1 MRHSTTSFPSD
12 LNASIEGRTVLI
24 VDDDRVTRSVLE
36 KMLVEDGYKVELAD
50 HGEKCLFLSLQKRID
65 AFLLDVRMPGMNG
78 VEVCRRLRSMER
90 YRLTPIIIITA
101 ADDSTQLREVF
112 EAGADDY
119 IVKPVKSVTLKA
131 RLKGHLQKMDYFLEM
146 ERVRENLN
154 RYISTRTQ
162 SMVEAYSV
170 TGSLP
175 PPEQVDVCVMFT
187 DVRGYTALSQ
197 TLEPTTLFYK
207 LSRHLGMQVDCV
219 YRHGGYIDKF
229 GGDGIMAVFDSSD
242 RASRACRC
250 ALEIIGLTKMDQVA
264 GETPVM
270 ELGIG
275 VHMGPVLI
283 GNIGSEDHLDYSA
296 IGATVN
302 LAARLCGCADPM
314 SIVVSNAVSDAGSG
328 DHRLSFGRRRQVD
341 IRGIRDPVS
350 VCDVELSLEPQPG
363 DWTAMFG
370 RVYEDPQA
378 PRRKA

>member
-36 KMLVEDGYKVELAD
+36 KMLAEDGYKVEQAD
-50 HGEKCLFLSLQKRID
+50 HGEKCLFLSLQKSID
-65 AFLLDVRMPGMNG
+65 AFLIDLRMPGMNG
-78 VEVCRRLRSMER
+78 VELCRRLRSMER
-90 YRLTPIIIITA
+90 YRLTPIIIVTA
-101 ADDSTQLREVF
+101 SDDPAQFSAGF

-119 IVKPVKSVTLKA
+119 IVKPVRSATLKA
-131 RLKGHLQKMDYFLEM
+131 RLKGHLQKMDYFHEM

-175 PPEQVDVCVMFT
+175 PPEQVDVCVVFT

-197 TLEPTTLFYK
+197 ELEPTTLFHR

-229 GGDGIMAVFDSSD
+229 GGDGIMAVFDSPD
-242 RASRACRC
+242 RASKACHC
-250 ALEIIGLTKMDQVA
+250 ALEIIGLTKMDKVA
-264 GETPVM
+264 MGHPVM

-283 GNIGSEDHLDYSA
+283 GNIGSADHLDYSA

-302 LAARLCGCADPM
+302 LAARLCGCAHPM
-314 SIVVSNAVSDAGSG
+314 SIVVSEVVSRDAAS
-328 DHRLSFGRRRQVD
+328 DKRLQISNRRKVN
-341 IRGIRDPVS
+341 IRGIRQPVT
-350 VCDVELSLEPQPG
+350 VADVELSLEHQIGLPKQ
-363 DWTAMFG
+363 
-370 RVYEDPQA
+370 QQ
-378 PRRKA
+378 K

>member
-1 MRHSTTSFPSD
+1 MLLD
-12 LNASIEGRTVLI
+12 EGYV
-24 VDDDRVTRSVLE
+24 
-36 KMLVEDGYKVELAD
+36 VEQAD
-50 HGEKCLFLSLQKRID
+50 HGEKCLFISLQKNVD
-65 AFLLDVRMPGMNG
+65 AFLIDLRMPGMNG
-78 VEVCRRLRSMER
+78 VELCRRIRSMER
-90 YRLTPIIIITA
+90 YKLTPIIVVTSSDETA
-101 ADDSTQLREVF
+101 ELTRVF

-119 IVKPVKSVTLKA
+119 IVKPVKSVTLKT
-131 RLKGHLQKMDYFLEM
+131 RLKGHLQKMDYFHEM

-229 GGDGIMAVFDSSD
+229 AGDGIMAVFDTPD
-242 RASRACRC
+242 RASRACHC
-250 ALEIIGLTKMDQVA
+250 ALEIIGLTKMDQISA
-264 GETPVM
+264 RMSVM

-314 SIVVSNAVSDAGSG
+314 SIVVSDLVASNASNDV
-328 DHRLSFGRRRQVD
+328 RLNFTNRRQVNV
-341 IRGIRDPVS
+341 RGISEPVS
-350 VCDVELSLEPQPG
+350 VSGVELDLQQSDG
-363 DWTAMFG
+363 DWAALFG
-370 RVYEDPQA
+370 EDYDKTRHA
-378 PRRKA
+378 

>member
-1 MRHSTTSFPSD
+1 MRHSTNSFPSD

-24 VDDDRVTRSVLE
+24 VDDDRITRNVLE
-36 KMLVEDGYKVELAD
+36 KMLLDDGYKVEQAD

-65 AFLLDVRMPGMNG
+65 AFLLDVRMPGMSG

-90 YRLTPIIIITA
+90 YRLTPIIIVTA

-154 RYISTRTQ
+154 RYVSTRTQ

-175 PPEQVDVCVMFT
+175 TPEQVDVCVMFT

-197 TLEPTTLFYK
+197 TLDPTTLFYK

-229 GGDGIMAVFDSSD
+229 GGDGIMAVFDSPD
-242 RASRACRC
+242 RASKTCHC

-264 GETPVM
+264 VDTPVM

-314 SIVVSNAVSDAGSG
+314 SIVVSEAVSDSAAT
-328 DHRLSFGRRRQVD
+328 DTRLHLTKRRQVNV
-341 IRGIRDPVS
+341 RGIREPVV
-350 VCDVELSLEPQPG
+350 VCDVELGLHQRREKWS
-363 DWTAMFG
+363 AMFEG
-370 RVYEDPQA
+370 MYEDPRL
-378 PRRKA
+378 PKKA

>member
-1 MRHSTTSFPSD
+1 MRHSTNSFPSD

-24 VDDDRVTRSVLE
+24 VDDDRITRNVLE
-36 KMLVEDGYKVELAD
+36 KMLLDDGYKVEQAD

-65 AFLLDVRMPGMNG
+65 AFLLDVRMPGMSG

-90 YRLTPIIIITA
+90 YRLTPIIIVTA
-101 ADDSTQLREVF
+101 ADDSTQIREVF

-175 PPEQVDVCVMFT
+175 TPEQVDVCVMFT

-229 GGDGIMAVFDSSD
+229 GGDGIMAVFDSPD
-242 RASRACRC
+242 RASKACHC

-264 GETPVM
+264 VDTPVM

-314 SIVVSNAVSDAGSG
+314 SIVVSEAVSDSAAGDS
-328 DHRLSFGRRRQVD
+328 RLHLTKRRQVN
-341 IRGIRDPVS
+341 IRGIRQPVV
-350 VCDVELSLEPQPG
+350 VCDVELDLNQPSHE
-363 DWTAMFG
+363 WSAMFG
-370 RVYEDPQA
+370 RIYEE
-378 PRRKA
+378 PRLPKKA